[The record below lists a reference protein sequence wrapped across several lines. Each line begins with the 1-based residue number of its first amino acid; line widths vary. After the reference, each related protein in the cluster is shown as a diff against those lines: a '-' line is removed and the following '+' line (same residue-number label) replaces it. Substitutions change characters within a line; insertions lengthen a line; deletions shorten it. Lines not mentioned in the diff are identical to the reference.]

1 VKKLIEI
8 FKAKAEKTY
17 SFGTGTNIELNSQS
31 NIKYPLIWML
41 FPVTINN
48 NSTNGIIVSQTFNFS
63 LQFLTSGKITDTQLQ
78 VNEHFNLLND
88 IMVGF
93 IQSMQIENEN
103 LERDSMVFGQASM
116 INKKM
121 DNIHFGWQ
129 VSVQVTL
136 PIDSNLC
143 CNLFE

>member
-17 SFGTGTNIELNSQS
+17 FFGTGTNIELNSQS

-136 PIDSNLC
+136 PINSNLC

>member
-1 VKKLIEI
+1 MKKLIEI

-136 PIDSNLC
+136 PINSNLC

>member
-136 PIDSNLC
+136 PINSNLC